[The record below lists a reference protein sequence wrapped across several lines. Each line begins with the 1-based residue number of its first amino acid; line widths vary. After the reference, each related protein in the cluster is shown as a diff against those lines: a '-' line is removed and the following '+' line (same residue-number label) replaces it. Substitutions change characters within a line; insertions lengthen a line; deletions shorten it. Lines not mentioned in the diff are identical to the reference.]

1 MSHVTKTGQDR
12 SGPVLASPSFSWD
25 PQDRDWDQDRTAK
38 DWSVVLSFSSP
49 TLVFDQ
55 SWTSP
60 GQDSAALSNGLH
72 GNYFCYNMV
81 WTPALCIHDTL
92 DMFIFFLPTLFV
104 TYLMLDSYGQPHFLI
119 DTILCPSSLFHLWF
133 LPYYEYSSYFCSLI
147 RTFLCTYKYIYHV
160 LRRVEP

>member
-81 WTPALCIHDTL
+81 RVGLLYIQTL
-92 DMFIFFLPTLFV
+92 RVYPNVEITYMVVSLFV
-104 TYLMLDSYGQPHFLI
+104 VLYVFVTSCAQYKHEAQFLVVHSWSQHPENP
-119 DTILCPSSLFHLWF
+119 TQTRHGL
-133 LPYYEYSSYFCSLI
+133 LPFTTAT
-147 RTFLCTYKYIYHV
+147 RFTK
-160 LRRVEP
+160 P